1 MKYKRMEEA
10 IFLNRE
16 NRFIAMVEKDDKKIR
31 VHVPNTGRCR
41 ELFIPGAKV
50 LLDGA
55 DPARKRKTPYS
66 LVTVYKG
73 DLPINIDSQAP
84 NQLAAEYFDGAPY
97 LKGFGKI
104 LSYEREVK
112 HGNSRFDFYL
122 KGTEGE
128 GFLEVKGVT
137 LEEVGLA
144 KFPDAPTM
152 RGAKHIRELG
162 DMATE
167 GKCCGV
173 LFVVQ
178 MKGIW
183 GFTPNVETDPEFTQ
197 ALREAEEKGLHIFVV
212 DTIVDG
218 AEMEMD
224 KAVPYF
230 KKAPLSLV
238 KTREEELPVVVNLID
253 SARAALKID
262 GVDQWQGVVPTPEE
276 LLENI
281 KAGCCYFFKDDT
293 VAGMA
298 VLKEGADP
306 TYGSID
312 GEWLT
317 EGDYLTIH
325 QFVVAENKRGEG
337 MSRRMMERI
346 FTYVRFKGIPAIRID
361 THADNFRMR
370 GLIESTGFT
379 YCGVITVA
387 DGTERVAYEQ
397 VIL

>member
-1 MKYKRMEEA
+1 MNYKRMEEA

-16 NRFIAMVEKDDKKIR
+16 NRFIAMVEKNSEEIR

-41 ELFIPGAKV
+41 ELFVPGAKV
-50 LLDGA
+50 LLEGA
-55 DPARKRKTPYS
+55 DPAKKRKTPYS

-73 DLPINIDSQAP
+73 DNPINIDSQAP
-84 NQLAAEYFDGAPY
+84 NQLAAEYFDDAPY

-104 LSYEREVK
+104 ISYKREVTE
-112 HGNSRFDFYL
+112 GDSRFDFYL

-137 LEEVGLA
+137 LEEDGLA
-144 KFPDAPTM
+144 KFPDAPTV
-152 RGAKHIRELG
+152 RGAKHLRELG
-162 DMATE
+162 DMAAE

-183 GFTPNVETDPEFTQ
+183 GFTPNEETDPEFTT
-197 ALREAEEKGLHIFVV
+197 ALREAEAKGLHIFVA
-212 DTIVDG
+212 DTVVDG
-218 AEMEMD
+218 AEMAMD

-230 KKAPLSLV
+230 RKMSLALV
-238 KTREEELPVVVNLID
+238 KAREEDLPRVENLID
-253 SARAALKID
+253 EARAALKSD
-262 GVDQWQGVVPTPEE
+262 GVDQWQGKDPTPEA

-281 KAGCCYFFKDDT
+281 KAGCCYFFKDDG
-293 VAGMA
+293 VVGMA
-298 VLKEGADP
+298 VLKVGDDP
-306 TYGSID
+306 TYDVID
-312 GEWLT
+312 GKWLT
-317 EGDYLTIH
+317 DGDYLTIH
-325 QFVVAENKRGEG
+325 QFVVESERKGEG
-337 MSRRMMERI
+337 ISRRMMERI
-346 FTYVRFKGIPAIRID
+346 FAYAKFKGIPAIRID

-397 VIL
+397 VMR

>member
-50 LLDGA
+50 LLEGA

-84 NQLAAEYFDGAPY
+84 NQLAAEYFDDEPY

-104 LSYEREVK
+104 LSYEREVTE
-112 HGNSRFDFYL
+112 GDSRFDFYL
-122 KGTEGE
+122 HGAESV

-137 LEEVGLA
+137 LEEEGLA
-144 KFPDAPTM
+144 KFPDAPTV

-162 DMATE
+162 DMAAE

-183 GFTPNVETDPEFTQ
+183 GFTPNEETDPDFTQ
-197 ALREAEEKGLHIFVV
+197 ALREAEEKGLHIYVV

-224 KAVPYF
+224 KVVPYF

-238 KTREEELPVVVNLID
+238 KTREDELPVVVNLID
-253 SARAALKID
+253 SARVALKSG
-262 GVDQWQGVVPTPEE
+262 GVDQWQGADPAAEE
-276 LLENI
+276 LLKNI
-281 KAGCCYFFKDDT
+281 KAGCCYFFKEESI
-293 VAGMA
+293 VGMA
-298 VLKEGADP
+298 VLREGADP
-306 TYGSID
+306 TYDVID
-312 GEWLT
+312 GKWLT

-337 MSRRMMERI
+337 ISRRMMQRI
-346 FTYVRFKGIPAIRID
+346 FAFARFKGIPAVRID

-370 GLIESTGFT
+370 NLIESTGFT

>member
-16 NRFIAMVEKDDKKIR
+16 NRFIAMVEKDNQQIR

-41 ELFIPGAKV
+41 ELFIPGANV
-50 LLDGA
+50 LLEGA
-55 DPARKRKTPYS
+55 DPAKKRKTPYS

-73 DLPINIDSQAP
+73 NMPINIDSQAP
-84 NQLAAEYFDGAPY
+84 NTLAAEYFDGEPY

-112 HGNSRFDFYL
+112 HGDSRFDFYL
-122 KGTEGE
+122 HGTEGE

-137 LEEVGLA
+137 LEEEGLA
-144 KFPDAPTM
+144 KFPDAPTL

-162 DMATE
+162 DMAAE

-183 GFTPNVETDPEFTQ
+183 GFTPNEETDPDFTA
-197 ALREAEEKGLHIFVV
+197 ALRDAEEKGLHIFVV

-218 AEMEMD
+218 PEMEMD

-230 KKAPLSLV
+230 IKAPLALV
-238 KTREEELPVVVNLID
+238 KTREEDLPVVVKLID
-253 SARAALKID
+253 SARGALKAD
-262 GVDQWQGVVPTPEE
+262 GVDQWQGADPTAED
-276 LLENI
+276 LLKNI
-281 KAGCCYFFKDDT
+281 KDGCCFFFKEESI
-293 VAGMA
+293 VGMA
-298 VLKEGADP
+298 VLREGEDP
-306 TYGSID
+306 TYDVIE

-317 EGDYLTIH
+317 KGDYLTIH
-325 QFVVAENKRGEG
+325 QFVVAEDRKGEG

-346 FTYVRFKGIPAIRID
+346 FAHAKHKGIPAVRID

-379 YCGVITVA
+379 YCGVIIVA

>member
-10 IFLNRE
+10 VFLNRE
-16 NRFIAMVEKDDKKIR
+16 NRFIAMVEKDDKTIR

-41 ELFIPGAKV
+41 ELFIPGTKV
-50 LLDGA
+50 LLEGA
-55 DPARKRKTPYS
+55 DPAKKRKTPYS

-84 NQLAAEYFDGAPY
+84 NQLAAEYFDGEPC

-104 LSYEREVK
+104 ISYKREVSE
-112 HGNSRFDFYL
+112 GDSRFDFYL
-122 KGTEGE
+122 MGAEGE

-137 LEEVGLA
+137 LEEGGLA
-144 KFPDAPTM
+144 KFPDAPTL

-162 DMATE
+162 DMAAE

-178 MKGIW
+178 MKDIW
-183 GFTPNVETDPEFTQ
+183 GFTPNEETDPDFTQ

-218 AEMEMD
+218 AEMTMD
-224 KAVPYF
+224 RNVPYF
-230 KKAPLSLV
+230 SKTPLTLEKV
-238 KTREEELPVVVNLID
+238 REEGLPDVMKLID
-253 SARAALKID
+253 SARAALKAD
-262 GVDQWQGVVPTPEE
+262 GVDQWQGKDPTAEE
-276 LLENI
+276 LLVNI
-281 KAGCCYFFKDDT
+281 KGGCCYFFKDDT

-298 VLKEGADP
+298 VLREGADP
-306 TYGSID
+306 TYDVID
-312 GEWLT
+312 GKWLT

-337 MSRRMMERI
+337 ISRRMMERI
-346 FTYVRFKGIPAIRID
+346 FAYTRFKGIPAIRID

>member
-16 NRFIAMVEKDDKKIR
+16 NRFIAMVEKNGERIR

-41 ELFIPGAKV
+41 ELFVPGAKV
-50 LLDGA
+50 LLEGA
-55 DPARKRKTPYS
+55 DPSRKRKTPYS

-73 DLPINIDSQAP
+73 ENPINIDSQAP
-84 NQLAAEYFDGAPY
+84 NQLAAEYFEVAPY

-104 LSYEREVK
+104 TSYEREVK
-112 HGNSRFDFYL
+112 HGDSRFDFYL

-137 LEEVGLA
+137 LEEDGLA
-144 KFPDAPTM
+144 KFPDAPTV

-162 DMATE
+162 DMAAE

-183 GFTPNVETDPEFTQ
+183 GFTPNEETDPDFTQ

-218 AEMEMD
+218 PEMAME

-230 KKAPLSLV
+230 RKAPLVLV
-238 KTREEELPVVVNLID
+238 KAREKDLPPVVKLID
-253 SARAALKID
+253 GARAALKAD
-262 GVDQWQGVVPTPEE
+262 GVDQWQGKDPAPED
-276 LLENI
+276 LLQNI

-293 VAGMA
+293 VVGMA
-298 VLKEGADP
+298 VLKEGLDS
-306 TYGSID
+306 TYNVID
-312 GEWLT
+312 GKWLT

-325 QFVVAENKRGEG
+325 QFVVDSERKGEG
-337 MSRRMMERI
+337 ISRRMMERI
-346 FTYVRFKGIPAIRID
+346 FAYAKFKEIPAIRID

-370 GLIESTGFT
+370 GLIESAGFT

-397 VIL
+397 VIR

>member
-10 IFLNRE
+10 VFLNRE
-16 NRFIAMVEKDDKKIR
+16 NRFIAMVEKNNQPIR

-41 ELFIPGAKV
+41 ELFVPGVKV
-50 LLDGA
+50 LLEGA
-55 DPARKRKTPYS
+55 DPAKKRKTPYS

-73 DLPINIDSQAP
+73 ENPINIDSQAP
-84 NQLAAEYFDGAPY
+84 NQLAAEYFDGGPY

-104 LSYEREVK
+104 LSYKREVTE
-112 HGNSRFDFYL
+112 GDSRFDFYL

-137 LEEVGLA
+137 LEEDGLA
-144 KFPDAPTM
+144 KFPDAPTV
-152 RGAKHIRELG
+152 RGAKHIRELS
-162 DMATE
+162 DMAAK

-183 GFTPNVETDPEFTQ
+183 GFTSNEETDPDFTT
-197 ALREAEEKGLHIFVV
+197 ALREAEAKGLHIFVA

-218 AEMEMD
+218 AEMAMD

-230 KKAPLSLV
+230 RKMPLALV
-238 KTREEELPVVVNLID
+238 KAREEDLPRVVNLID
-253 SARAALKID
+253 EARAALKAD
-262 GVDQWQGVVPTPEE
+262 GVDQWQGKDPTPED
-276 LLENI
+276 LSENI
-281 KAGCCYFFKDDT
+281 KADCCYFFKDAE
-293 VAGMA
+293 VVGMA

-306 TYGSID
+306 TYDKID
-312 GEWLT
+312 GKWLT
-317 EGDYLTIH
+317 EGDYLTVH

-346 FTYVRFKGIPAIRID
+346 FADAKLKKIPAIRID

-370 GLIESTGFT
+370 GLIESAGFT

-397 VIL
+397 VIR

>member
-1 MKYKRMEEA
+1 MNYKRMEEA

-50 LLDGA
+50 LLEGA

-104 LSYEREVK
+104 LSYEREVTE
-112 HGNSRFDFYL
+112 GDSRFDFYL
-122 KGTEGE
+122 KGSEGE

-137 LEEVGLA
+137 LEEEGLA
-144 KFPDAPTM
+144 KFPDAPTV

-162 DMATE
+162 DMAAE

-183 GFTPNVETDPEFTQ
+183 GFTPNEETDPDFTQ

-212 DTIVDG
+212 DTIVEG

-230 KKAPLSLV
+230 RKAPLALV
-238 KTREEELPVVVNLID
+238 KTREDELNVVVNLID
-253 SARAALKID
+253 SARAALKSD
-262 GVDQWQGVVPTPEE
+262 GVDQWQGEDPTAEE

-281 KAGCCYFFKDDT
+281 KAGCCYFFKEDT
-293 VAGMA
+293 TVGMA
-298 VLKEGADP
+298 VLKEGDDP
-306 TYGSID
+306 TYDVID
-312 GEWLT
+312 GKWLT

-325 QFVVAENKRGEG
+325 QFVVAEDRRGEG

-346 FTYVRFKGIPAIRID
+346 FAYVRFKGIPAIRID
-361 THADNFRMR
+361 THSDNFRMR

-397 VIL
+397 VII

>member
-16 NRFIAMVEKDDKKIR
+16 NRFIAMVEKNGEGIR

-41 ELFIPGAKV
+41 ELFVPGAKV
-50 LLDGA
+50 LLEGA
-55 DPARKRKTPYS
+55 DPTKKRKTPYS

-73 DLPINIDSQAP
+73 ENPINIDSQAP
-84 NQLAAEYFDGAPY
+84 NQLAAEYFDGAPH

-104 LSYEREVK
+104 TSYEREVK
-112 HGNSRFDFYL
+112 HGDSRFDFYL

-137 LEEVGLA
+137 LEEDGLA
-144 KFPDAPTM
+144 KFPDAPTV

-162 DMATE
+162 EMAE
-167 GKCCGV
+167 AGECCGV

-183 GFTPNVETDPEFTQ
+183 GFTSNEETDPEFTT
-197 ALREAEEKGLHIFVV
+197 ALREAEAKGLHIFVA
-212 DTIVDG
+212 DTVVDG
-218 AEMEMD
+218 AKMAMD
-224 KAVPYF
+224 KTVPYF
-230 KKAPLSLV
+230 KKMPLALV
-238 KTREEELPVVVNLID
+238 KAREEDLPRVVNLID
-253 SARAALKID
+253 EARAALKAD
-262 GVDQWQGVVPTPEE
+262 GVDQWQGKDPTPED
-276 LLENI
+276 LSENI

-293 VAGMA
+293 VVGMA

-306 TYGSID
+306 TYDVID
-312 GEWLT
+312 GKWLT
-317 EGDYLTIH
+317 DGDYLTVH
-325 QFVVAENKRGEG
+325 QFVVDDNRKGEG

-346 FTYVRFKGIPAIRID
+346 FAYAKFKGIPAIRID

-370 GLIESTGFT
+370 GLIESAGFT

-397 VIL
+397 VIR

>member
-16 NRFIAMVEKDDKKIR
+16 NRFIAMVEKNGEKIR

-41 ELFIPGAKV
+41 ELFVPGVKV
-50 LLDGA
+50 LLEGA
-55 DPARKRKTPYS
+55 DPEKKRKTPYS

-73 DLPINIDSQAP
+73 KNPINIDSQAP

-104 LSYEREVK
+104 LSYKREVTE
-112 HGNSRFDFYL
+112 GDSRFDFYL

-137 LEEVGLA
+137 LEEGGLA
-144 KFPDAPTM
+144 KFPDAPTV
-152 RGAKHIRELG
+152 RGAKHLRELG
-162 DMATE
+162 DMAAE

-178 MKGIW
+178 MKGVW
-183 GFTPNVETDPEFTQ
+183 GFTPNEKMDPNFAS
-197 ALREAEEKGLHIFVV
+197 ALREAEGKGLHVFVI
-212 DTIVDG
+212 DTVVDG
-218 AEMEMD
+218 AEMAMD
-224 KAVPYF
+224 LPVIYF
-230 KKAPLSLV
+230 KKAPLALV
-238 KTREEELPVVVNLID
+238 KAREEDLSRVVNLID
-253 SARAALKID
+253 SARAALKAD
-262 GVDQWQGVVPTPEE
+262 GVDQWQGKDPTPED
-276 LLENI
+276 LLENM
-281 KAGCCYFFKDDT
+281 KSGCCYFFKEDE
-293 VAGMA
+293 VVGMA

-306 TYGSID
+306 TYDVID
-312 GEWLT
+312 GKWLT
-317 EGDYLTIH
+317 NGDYLTIH
-325 QFVVAENKRGEG
+325 QFVVDNERKGEG
-337 MSRRMMERI
+337 VSRRMMERI
-346 FTYVRFKGIPAIRID
+346 FAYAKYKGIPAIRID

-370 GLIESTGFT
+370 GLIESAGFA

-397 VIL
+397 VMR

>member
-50 LLDGA
+50 LLEGA

-73 DLPINIDSQAP
+73 DRPINIDSQAP
-84 NQLAAEYFDGAPY
+84 NTLAAEFFDGEPY
-97 LKGFGKI
+97 LNGFGKI
-104 LSYEREVK
+104 LSHEREVTM
-112 HGNSRFDFYL
+112 GDSRFDFYL
-122 KGTEGE
+122 KGSEGE

-137 LEEVGLA
+137 LEEEGLA
-144 KFPDAPTM
+144 KFPDAPTV

-162 DMATE
+162 DMAAE

-183 GFTPNVETDPEFTQ
+183 GFTPNKETDPDFTA
-197 ALREAEEKGLHIFVV
+197 ALKDAEEKGLHIFVV

-218 AEMEMD
+218 AEMELD

-230 KKAPLSLV
+230 IKAPLALV
-238 KTREEELPVVVNLID
+238 KTREEDLPVVVKLID
-253 SARAALKID
+253 SARAALKAD
-262 GVDQWQGVVPTPEE
+262 GVDQWQGADPTTEE
-276 LLENI
+276 LFENI
-281 KAGCCYFFKDDT
+281 QAERCYFFKEDT
-293 VAGMA
+293 TVGMA

-306 TYGSID
+306 TYDVID

-317 EGDYLTIH
+317 KGDYLTIH
-325 QFVVAENKRGEG
+325 QFVVAENRRAEG
-337 MSRRMMERI
+337 ISRRMMERI
-346 FTYVRFKGIPAIRID
+346 FAYARFKGIPAIRID

-379 YCGVITVA
+379 YCGVIIVA

-397 VIL
+397 VII

>member
-16 NRFIAMVEKDDKKIR
+16 NRFIAMVEKDNQQIR

-41 ELFIPGAKV
+41 ELFIPGVKV
-50 LLDGA
+50 LLEGA
-55 DPARKRKTPYS
+55 DPAKKRKTPYS

-84 NQLAAEYFDGAPY
+84 NTLAAEYFDGEPY

-122 KGTEGE
+122 KGSEGE

-137 LEEVGLA
+137 LEEEGLA
-144 KFPDAPTM
+144 KFPDAPTV

-162 DMATE
+162 DMAAE

-183 GFTPNVETDPEFTQ
+183 GFTPNEETDPDFTQ
-197 ALREAEEKGLHIFVV
+197 ALREAEEKGLHIYVV
-212 DTIVDG
+212 DTIVEG

-224 KAVPYF
+224 KAVSYF
-230 KKAPLSLV
+230 KKAPLALV
-238 KTREEELPVVVNLID
+238 KARKQDLPVVVKLID
-253 SARAALKID
+253 SARAALKDD
-262 GVDQWQGVVPTPEE
+262 GVDQWQGKDPTPEE
-276 LLENI
+276 LLENS
-281 KAGCCYFFKDDT
+281 KDGCCYFFKEDIT
-293 VAGMA
+293 VGMA
-298 VLKEGADP
+298 VLREGDDP
-306 TYGSID
+306 TYGLID
-312 GEWLT
+312 GKWLT
-317 EGDYLTIH
+317 SGDYLTIH
-325 QFVVAENKRGEG
+325 QFVIAEDRRGEG
-337 MSRRMMERI
+337 ISRRMMERI
-346 FTYVRFKGIPAIRID
+346 FAYARFKGIPAVRID

>member
-16 NRFIAMVEKDDKKIR
+16 NRFIAMVEKNGERIR

-41 ELFIPGAKV
+41 ELFVPGAKV
-50 LLDGA
+50 LLEGA
-55 DPARKRKTPYS
+55 DPAKKRKTPYS

-73 DLPINIDSQAP
+73 ENPINIDSQAP
-84 NQLAAEYFDGAPY
+84 NHLAAEYFDGAPY

-104 LSYEREVK
+104 TSYEREVK
-112 HGNSRFDFYL
+112 HGDSRFDFYL

-137 LEEVGLA
+137 LEEGGLT

-152 RGAKHIRELG
+152 RGTKHIRELG
-162 DMATE
+162 DMAE
-167 GKCCGV
+167 AGECCGV

-183 GFTPNVETDPEFTQ
+183 AFTPNEEMDPVFTS
-197 ALREAEEKGLHIFVV
+197 ALREGEAKGLHIYVV
-212 DTIVDG
+212 DTVVEG
-218 AEMEMD
+218 AEMAVD
-224 KAVPYF
+224 RPVPYF
-230 KKAPLSLV
+230 RKAPLALV
-238 KTREEELPVVVNLID
+238 KTKEEDLPRVVNLID
-253 SARAALKID
+253 EARAALKAD
-262 GVDQWQGVVPTPEE
+262 GVDQWQGKDPTPED
-276 LLENI
+276 LLNNI
-281 KAGCCYFFKDDT
+281 KAGCCYFFKDDGI
-293 VAGMA
+293 AGMA
-298 VLKEGADP
+298 VLKDGADP
-306 TYGSID
+306 TYNVID
-312 GEWLT
+312 GKWLT

-325 QFVVAENKRGEG
+325 QFVVDGERKGEG

-346 FTYVRFKGIPAIRID
+346 FAYAKFEEIPAIRID

-370 GLIESTGFT
+370 GLIESAGFT